1 MLLGVRF
8 SSFFGVMPR
17 VAGVSARSMRVMR
30 RLFVMTAFVVLS
42 GLLVMVRGMRVVLGG
57 LLVMLGCFL

>member
-30 RLFVMTAFVVLS
+30 RLFVMAAFVVS
-42 GLLVMVRGMRVVLGG
+42 GSLLVMVRGMRVVL
-57 LLVMLGCFL
+57 